1 MLPFIVLAVLGVIL
15 LYAGLTK
22 NKNILVPIAVGG
34 LLLTLGFLLRSWG
47 HPTSYYNQMVLIDNF
62 TIAFNSIAIVTT
74 ILILLLSVY
83 YFEGIKE
90 HVAENY
96 ALIIFTLFGVFLM
109 TSFSNI
115 VMLFIGIETLSIP
128 LYVLAG
134 AKKFSLRSNEASF
147 KYFLQGAFSSAIM
160 LMGIALVYGATSTF
174 DMHTIANQIAN
185 SFGPRPG
192 IFYVGIILM
201 LMGFAFKVAIIP
213 FHFWTPDVYEGSP
226 TIVTLFMATVV
237 KTAGFAAFYRFF
249 VIMVPLG
256 PFWQDILWTLAAIT
270 LIVSNLAALNQQGM
284 KRLLAYSSISH
295 SGFML
300 IAVMAMSKFSPA
312 SLLFYACAYS
322 FASITIFGILI
333 RVKNYKQSL
342 GTVEAFNGLA
352 KNNPFL
358 AVAMSISLLSL
369 AGIPVTAGFFAKYYI
384 FVSAI
389 QQGFVTITIIGIIA
403 ALIGVY
409 YYFRIIVAM
418 FFKEGDT
425 EKLELSPLFTAVI
438 FITTLITLLLGI
450 FPGLLMDIF

>member
-22 NKNILVPIAVGG
+22 NNKILVPIAVGG
-34 LLLTLGFLLRSWG
+34 LLLTLGLLFRTWG
-47 HPTSYYNQMVLIDNF
+47 QPHSYYNQMVLIDNF
-62 TIAFNSIAIVTT
+62 SIAFNAIAIVTT

-83 YFEGIKE
+83 YFEGVRE
-90 HVAENY
+90 HIAENY
-96 ALIIFTLFGVFLM
+96 ALMVFTLFGVFLM

-147 KYFLQGAFSSAIM
+147 KYFLQGAFSSAIL
-160 LMGIALVYGATSTF
+160 LMGIALVYGATGTF
-174 DMHTIANQIAN
+174 DMHAIANQVVN
-185 SFGPRPG
+185 GFGIRPG
-192 IFYVGIILM
+192 ILYIGLILM
-201 LMGFAFKVAIIP
+201 LMGFAFKVAIMP

-226 TIVTLFMATVV
+226 TLVTLFMATVV

-249 VIMVPLG
+249 HIMVPVG
-256 PFWQDILWTLAAIT
+256 NVWQDILWVLIALT
-270 LIVSNLAALNQQGM
+270 LIGSNLAALNQQNM

-300 IAVMAMSKFSPA
+300 IAVMAMSKLS
-312 SLLFYACAYS
+312 SGSILFYACAYS
-322 FASITIFGILI
+322 FSSITIFGILI
-333 RVKNYKQSL
+333 RVKNYKQSV
-342 GTVEAFNGLA
+342 GTIESFNGLA

-358 AVAMSISLLSL
+358 AAAMAISLLSL
-369 AGIPVTAGFFAKYYI
+369 AGIPITAGFFAKYYV
-384 FVSAI
+384 FVAAI
-389 QQGFVTITIIGIIA
+389 QNNFVWITVVGVVA

-418 FFKEGDT
+418 YFKEGNT
-425 EKLELSPLFTAVI
+425 EKLELTPLFKAVI
-438 FITTLITLLLGI
+438 IITTLLTLILGI

>member
-22 NKNILVPIAVGG
+22 NNKILVPIAVGG
-34 LLLTLGFLLRSWG
+34 LLLTLGLLFRSWG
-47 HPTSYYNQMVLIDNF
+47 HEHSYYNQMVLIDNF
-62 TIAFNSIAIVTT
+62 SIAFNAIAIVTT

-83 YFEGIKE
+83 YFEGVRE
-90 HVAENY
+90 HIAENY
-96 ALIIFTLFGVFLM
+96 ALMVFTLFGVFLM

-147 KYFLQGAFSSAIM
+147 KYFLQGAFSSAIL
-160 LMGIALVYGATSTF
+160 LMGIALVYGATGTF
-174 DMHTIANQIAN
+174 DMHAIANQVLN
-185 SFGPRPG
+185 NFGIRPG
-192 IFYVGIILM
+192 ILYIGLILM
-201 LMGFAFKVAIIP
+201 LMGFAFKVAIMP

-226 TIVTLFMATVV
+226 TLVTLFMATVV

-249 VIMVPLG
+249 QIMVPVG
-256 PFWQDILWTLAAIT
+256 SVWQDILWVLTAIT
-270 LIVSNLAALNQQGM
+270 LIGSNLAALKQLNM

-300 IAVMAMSKFSPA
+300 IAVMAMSKLSPE
-312 SLLFYACAYS
+312 SILFYACAYS
-322 FASITIFGILI
+322 FSSITIFGILI
-333 RVKNYKQSL
+333 RVKNYKQSV
-342 GTVEAFNGLA
+342 GTVDSFNGLA

-358 AVAMSISLLSL
+358 AAAMAISLLSL

-384 FVSAI
+384 FVTAI
-389 QQGFVTITIIGIIA
+389 QNGFIWITVVGVLA

-418 FFKEGDT
+418 YFKEGDT
-425 EKLELSPLFTAVI
+425 EKLELTPLFKALI
-438 FITTLITLLLGI
+438 FITTLITLILGI

>member
-22 NKNILVPIAVGG
+22 NNKILVPIAVGG
-34 LLLTLGFLLRSWG
+34 LLLTLGLLFRSWG
-47 HPTSYYNQMVLIDNF
+47 HPHSYYNQMVLIDNF
-62 TIAFNSIAIVTT
+62 SIAFNTIAIVTT

-83 YFEGIKE
+83 YFEGVRE
-90 HVAENY
+90 HIAENY
-96 ALIIFTLFGVFLM
+96 ALMVFTLFGVFLM

-147 KYFLQGAFSSAIM
+147 KYFLQGAFSSAIL
-160 LMGIALVYGATSTF
+160 LMGIALVYGATGTF
-174 DMHTIANQIAN
+174 DMHAIANQVAN
-185 SFGPRPG
+185 GFGVRPG
-192 IFYVGIILM
+192 ILYIGLILM
-201 LMGFAFKVAIIP
+201 LMGFAFKVAIMP

-226 TIVTLFMATVV
+226 TLVTLFMATVV

-249 VIMVPLG
+249 QIMVPVG
-256 PFWQDILWTLAAIT
+256 HVWQDILWVLIALTL
-270 LIVSNLAALNQQGM
+270 LGSNLAALNQKNM

-300 IAVMAMSKFSPA
+300 IAVMAMSKLSPD
-312 SLLFYACAYS
+312 SILFYACAYS
-322 FASITIFGILI
+322 FASITIFGILM
-333 RVKNYKQSL
+333 RVKNYKQSI
-342 GTVEAFNGLA
+342 GTVDSFNGLA

-358 AVAMSISLLSL
+358 AAAMAISLLSL
-369 AGIPVTAGFFAKYYI
+369 AGIPITAGFFAKYYI
-384 FVSAI
+384 FVTAI
-389 QQGFVTITIIGIIA
+389 QNDFIWITVVGVVA

-418 FFKEGDT
+418 YFKEGDT
-425 EKLELSPLFTAVI
+425 EKLELTPLFKAVI
-438 FITTLITLLLGI
+438 FITTLITLILGI

>member
-1 MLPFIVLAVLGVIL
+1 MIPFIVLAVLGVIL

-22 NKNILVPIAVGG
+22 NKKLLVPIAVGG
-34 LLLTLGFLLRSWG
+34 LLLTLGFLFTSWG
-47 HPTSYYNQMVLIDNF
+47 HPKSYYNHMVLIDNF
-62 TIAFNSIAIVTT
+62 SIAFNAIAIVTT
-74 ILILLLSVY
+74 ILVLLLSVY
-83 YFEGIKE
+83 YFEGVKE

-96 ALIIFTLFGVFLM
+96 ALMIFTLFGVFLM
-109 TSFSNI
+109 TSFSNL

-147 KYFLQGAFSSAIM
+147 KYFLQGAFASAIL
-160 LMGIALVYGATSTF
+160 LMGIALIYGASGTF
-174 DMHTIANQIAN
+174 DMQTISNQV
-185 SFGPRPG
+185 SSGFGVRPG
-192 IFYVGIILM
+192 IFYIGLILM
-201 LMGFAFKVAIIP
+201 LMGFAFKVAIMP

-249 VIMVPLG
+249 LIMIPLSQN
-256 PFWQDILWTLAAIT
+256 WQDIIWVLAAVT
-270 LIVSNLAALNQQGM
+270 LIGSNLAALNQQGM

-300 IAVMAMSKFSPA
+300 IAVMVMSKYSAA

-322 FASITIFGILI
+322 FASVTIFGILI

-358 AVAMSISLLSL
+358 AVAMAISLLSL
-369 AGIPVTAGFFAKYYI
+369 AGIPLTAGFFAKYYI
-384 FVSAI
+384 FMAAI
-389 QQGFVTITIIGIIA
+389 EQSFINITIIGIIA

-425 EKLELSPLFTAVI
+425 EKLELTPLFTFVI
-438 FITTLITLLLGI
+438 AFTTFLTLLFGL
-450 FPGLLMDIF
+450 FPGLLMDIL